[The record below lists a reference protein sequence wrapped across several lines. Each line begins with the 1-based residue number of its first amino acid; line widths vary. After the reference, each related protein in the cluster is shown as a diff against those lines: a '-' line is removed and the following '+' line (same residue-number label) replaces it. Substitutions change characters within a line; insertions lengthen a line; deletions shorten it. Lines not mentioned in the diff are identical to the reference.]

1 MKISNKLIKMF
12 LATKWSAFKND
23 LDLLSITQ
31 LSHQLLVPL
40 SFISFLFKSFGNL
53 LDERLSNHVVHT

>member
-40 SFISFLFKSFGNL
+40 SFIFILFDFFGNL
-53 LDERLSNHVVHT
+53 SEERLSNHVIHI